1 MAKYVYRVVQDDAG
15 WTAGIIR
22 RVTARETMIT
32 KSQAGFATEAEAIVW
47 AEKELANFAQN
58 LSQRRVERASQHQ
71 KNLAEQAERDAEYA
85 RRQAEAAGADEDE
98 V

>member
-1 MAKYVYRVVQDDAG
+1 MAKYVYRVVQDDTG

-32 KSQAGFATEAEAIVW
+32 KSQSGFASESEAQAW
-47 AEKELANFAQN
+47 AEKELAGFAQN
-58 LSQRRVERASQHQ
+58 LSQRRVQRAAQHQ

-85 RRQAEAAGADEDE
+85 SRQAAADEDQA
-98 V
+98 